1 MQLLIIFK
9 RYLNLSQPHSNYHQE
24 QRSRYVLFG
33 NESQDQFYLSLIFAH
48 ATQSLFT
55 WRFHIINN
63 MIYITNVTTIILT
76 YIYNKIACNI
86 ETFWTMAKDFAA
98 RGCKFLKWEE
108 TKTERNRKW
117 RKKLVFW
124 GAFVDSR
131 LIERIIDWPFGGI
144 SWLGQGGRYML

>member
-24 QRSRYVLFG
+24 QRSRYALLG

-48 ATQSLFT
+48 ATLFT
-55 WRFHIINN
+55 LRFHIINN
-63 MIYITNVTTIILT
+63 MIYITNVTTVILT
-76 YIYNKIACNI
+76 CAYNKIACNI
-86 ETFWTMAKDFAA
+86 KRSEPWQKISRRVAANFWS
-98 RGCKFLKWEE
+98 E

-131 LIERIIDWPFGGI
+131 LIEGIIDWPFGGI